1 MTRKVLGRGL
11 SALIPT
17 DEPPAALPIRREYF
31 KVAIEEVHPTADQPR
46 RHFDEAALAQ
56 LVESIR
62 RDGLLQ
68 PLLVR
73 QRAEGG
79 YAIIAGERRWRASQ
93 RAGLQEVP
101 VVVRDSTPH
110 EAFALALIENLQRE
124 DLNPIEEAQAYERL
138 LDEHG
143 LTQDQMAERVG
154 KDRSTIA
161 NALRLLKLP
170 QNVRQMVE
178 RGDLSMGQ
186 ARALLGLDG
195 GAAIETAA
203 KRVISQQMS
212 VRQVEALVRKAREG
226 AKPAE
231 AAKPSAAVRDLEEKL
246 SRKLGTR
253 VRVLDQG
260 GKGKI
265 DIEWSSLDELD
276 RLLDTLL
283 GSRT

>member
-1 MTRKVLGRGL
+1 
-11 SALIPT
+11 
-17 DEPPAALPIRREYF
+17 LPRREYF

-62 RDGLLQ
+62 KDGLLQ

-73 QRAEGG
+73 QRDEGG

-93 RAGLQEVP
+93 RAGLKEVP
-101 VVVRDSTPH
+101 VVIRDTTPR

-143 LTQDQMAERVG
+143 LTQEQMAERVG
-154 KDRSTIA
+154 KDRSTVT

-170 QNVRQMVE
+170 PAVRQMVE

-195 GAAIETAA
+195 AAAIETAA
-203 KRVISQQMS
+203 RRVFSQQMS
-212 VRQVEALVRKAREG
+212 VRQVEALVRKAKGGSNG
-226 AKPAE
+226 AAQ
-231 AAKPSAAVRDLEEKL
+231 AAPRPSAAVRDLEERL
-246 SRKLGTR
+246 ARALGTR
-253 VRVLDQG
+253 VKVVDQG
-260 GKGKI
+260 GKGKLE
-265 DIEWSSLDELD
+265 IEWSSLDELD

-283 GSRT
+283 KRT